1 MKRKI
6 LRAIVLAMA
15 WCATVST
22 TAANYQINVP
32 ASPAIASE
40 CLWTYG
46 TTYPTKQIAV
56 SNGVV
61 YGILPAQDPGI
72 AYYNTTNGEFGTIN
86 TGTADNG
93 YPIATDDNKNIVIAI
108 NIPYNADEKKPIAT
122 LRVIKATTSF
132 GVVNNGAQYKDI
144 SISNV
149 LSGITTFTQFF
160 SASGNL
166 WDGVGYLYLTDGSNA
181 VRITIENGQATK
193 QHVVPL
199 TGVANATSPM
209 EDFIKIQPNG
219 KFLLNSRTSG
229 EASDPTLIIPDCTID
244 WENGTFSAGAT
255 TYNYMQAPAL
265 TVFKDHEI
273 FVHPSAT
280 RNTTTSHE
288 LFVNIDRSAQYTLD
302 SHPVNSSAS
311 KGNYGCFNAWAEFE
325 QVDDNTLGLYVFS
338 PYYTYT
344 ADTDYSCVS
353 RYNITATKI
362 SGEYI
367 VSSAPVWTKAA
378 TGATSSYPLRFQQP
392 ALSPSGLVYFAG
404 GNSTNAP
411 GSTTVRGAYVYGDA
425 LATTVSCGYATQGF
439 GAAFDDNN
447 HYIFHGGGTGQSYDA
462 APTAVVVRRPS
473 DDGTGSL
480 TKALEAGS
488 TYTASSQI
496 NLGSYAP
503 GIVAKFFDA
512 TGDMATTGHL
522 WWVGNETYTDQAYV
536 IRGVTINNFAATEK
550 IQVSVKAL
558 HGLNASST
566 GNNYIQFY
574 DTSDPTSY
582 CALLQLHGNGLYDV
596 VIDITQ
602 PDGYTDETVY
612 PGRQINA
619 VSCTK
624 IPDSSIA
631 NYSVTGAHIFMLND
645 HKFLTRAV
653 EMATD
658 ETTHPTKFEIV
669 DITDINN
676 PVIVATIQPTYGNN
690 VSGGPSH
697 IGTWVQTRKISDNV
711 VEIYAF
717 APTCGVEVYTFTANI
732 DNAATMSAINGTI
745 KVSELPESHN
755 RQDAVLTWTAPAG
768 YDIAEYQVYVKE
780 EYYTTA
786 WNYTVDETYLAG
798 TTTTNS
804 FTFEDM
810 HWIKGSS
817 DWYKQS
823 YTFYVTPILADD
835 AGMGPTKT
843 ITMTPDFLACP
854 PVWDHIKHYDGFQKV
869 QLYWTA
875 PTWGHAPNYYDVYRN
890 GIKIN
895 DAPIMNYNYLD
906 ASAPAG
912 EVTYYVKGYYLEDQS
927 EVVTSAVSNR
937 TPDKVVTVTRR
948 DPMKTTY
955 TIEEIY
961 NYRIGSGT
969 NEVKPTGVYSTLTNN
984 LRYKQ
989 GKYYKGYWYLMQQN
1003 NNTID
1008 YSRVMRFNADKE
1020 KILTETATAVITEDI
1035 TGTSTHYST
1044 AGWSVGLAM
1053 DDAGNIF
1060 TRRYGVNE
1068 AGTSYVTGS
1077 RLRYYFEL
1085 GAGAIYLR
1093 NADGS
1098 YQSTPIIVDLSQCQ
1112 LFDHATQW
1120 SKFEPINNIYYGR
1133 VEYFNMT
1140 GDLTPIGGVAYL
1152 WVSASSSKRS
1162 NKIKLT
1168 RTNASTITATLVE
1181 KVDITL
1187 TERVTGEDFAV
1198 GVENYVFPVKY
1209 LKNNNGVYTEEYR
1222 GDYIHNLR
1230 SRVYANIKPTDNPN
1244 DITDEQGT
1252 IYDTQSRVNQCG
1264 GTTIGWNNEIFM
1276 ITPQCP
1282 HSQNSGNF
1290 YVAMGDRAIF
1300 DAEGNPTYDAEGN
1313 LLMYG
1318 PENADLTMPIPVA
1331 QFTQDEITDG
1341 SFSNSNGNWIDAV
1354 LGKVENED
1362 ELGIDFTD
1370 PGEADCVYIYQY
1382 IPGVRFAK
1390 YRLVPN
1396 NYFPP
1401 TPVDLAI
1408 SSTYVQSENN
1418 PTNDLVSY
1426 DGVAQFGIAV
1436 DGGSTTQ
1443 GNVNFKIDYYT
1454 YTMQDEAGTD
1464 VWTYTVKPD
1473 GSYTYTR
1480 VKDGVT
1486 TTGSGNG
1493 AYTAETYTDID
1504 NVEHSGY
1511 FTFTHPDLV
1520 RGTVYKSTV
1529 EVNYVNTS
1537 DATDTHK
1544 SEVTIDYDTRDYTA
1558 YKPSGSVTVAQSDM
1572 TDHGEAI
1579 DVYRVEINV
1588 NPPATVEEPVS
1599 YYVITAT
1606 KPDGST
1612 VTIDNFDL
1620 MINGEPQPGGES
1632 DVVPGDYDFEA
1643 NEGAVISGES
1653 TQESTLVWYDVVP
1666 DGTYTNGTDDPST
1679 WKYTITA
1686 VYADEATTYSNLQD
1700 NAESDLIT
1708 ATSITTGIE
1717 DVAGGN
1723 SLRLYPVPVA
1733 DRLTIESP
1741 EALKLVEVYN
1751 NAGVVVIAIAC
1762 NGETTTTVDV
1772 ENLAPGYYFVKIN
1785 NQEPVKIVKL

>member
-22 TAANYQINVP
+22 TAATYQINVP
-32 ASPAIASE
+32 SSPASAYS
-40 CLWTYG
+40 CDWSG
-46 TTYPTKQIAV
+46 TEAIAV
-56 SNGVV
+56 SKGVV
-61 YGILPAQDPGI
+61 YAVTNYSSSSTSGIW
-72 AYYNTTNGEFGTIN
+72 YCNTS
-86 TGTADNG
+86 TGTGSVLTTGATNNGHCIDADDNG
-93 YPIATDDNKNIVIAI
+93 NIVI
-108 NIPYNADEKKPIAT
+108 PYGSDPNHNTQTQIVS
-122 LRVIKATTSF
+122 LRVYKSKSNFGEVINTSE
-132 GVVNNGAQYKDI
+132 YKDLDL
-144 SISNV
+144 SNFNA
-149 LSGITTFTQFF
+149 ITDYTYYF
-160 SASGNL
+160 SVSGNL
-166 WDGVGYLYLTDGSNA
+166 WDGTGYVYYTNGSKII
-181 VRITIENGQATK
+181 RITVDSTGKGIA
-193 QHVVPL
+193 QHSIDLPSSIASTTEPNRDL
-199 TGVANATSPM
+199 L
-209 EDFIKIQPNG
+209 KIQSDG
-219 KFLLNSRTSG
+219 KYLLQLRVNTST
-229 EASDPTLIIPDCTID
+229 AYPCSIIPDCEIN
-244 WENGTFSAGAT
+244 WENGTITLGAT
-255 TYNYMQAPAL
+255 YSYYMLASKGELQG
-265 TVFKDHEI
+265 TEI
-273 FVHPSAT
+273 FVHPNAT
-280 RNTTTSHE
+280 RNNSLATTDVKPLIVEVDGAS
-288 LFVNIDRSAQYTLD
+288 YTID
-302 SHPVNSSAS
+302 SHPDKTGA
-311 KGNYGCFNAWAEFE
+311 GYGCYATVNAWTEFE
-325 QVDDNTLGLYVFS
+325 KIDDNTLGLYILS
-338 PYYTYT
+338 PRNGGN
-344 ADTDYSCVS
+344 SCVS

-367 VSSAPVWTKAA
+367 VSSAPTWKQTV
-378 TGATSSYPLRFQQP
+378 TGSASTSASSFRQP
-392 ALSPSGLVYFAG
+392 ALSPSGFLYIPG
-404 GNSTNAP
+404 GNEVNYSGSYKGIYAYGQSANAFISS
-411 GSTTVRGAYVYGDA
+411 GGQSLGYG
-425 LATTVSCGYATQGF
+425 G
-439 GAAFDDNN
+439 AFDDNN
-447 HYIFHGGGTGQSYDA
+447 HYIIHGAYSAGAQSYDV
-462 APTAVVVRRPS
+462 APTEICIRRPC
-473 DDGTGSL
+473 DDNPGTGEYPYTL
-480 TKALEAGS
+480 MGALENGGAYKRINFAG
-488 TYTASSQI
+488 TYTNEFGNTVAF
-496 NLGSYAP
+496 P
-503 GIVAKFFDA
+503 GITAQFLEA
-512 TGDMATTGHL
+512 TGDMATTGHV
-522 WWVGNETYTDQAYV
+522 WWVPNEVYSDYDVYV
-536 IRGVTINNFAATEK
+536 RVLQIDNFAVAK
-550 IQVSVKAL
+550 RYHISIKGL
-558 HGLNASST
+558 HGLKTTSSE
-566 GNNYIQFY
+566 NNYIQFY
-574 DTSDPTSY
+574 DTSDPTCY
-582 CALLQLHGNGLYDV
+582 RALLQLHGNGLYDV
-596 VIDITQ
+596 VIDLEA
-602 PDGYTDETVY
+602 GVTVS
-612 PGRQINA
+612 A
-619 VSCTK
+619 TK
-624 IPDSSIA
+624 IPDSSQA
-631 NYSVTGAHIFMLND
+631 NYAVTGAHIFMLNN

-653 EMATD
+653 EMSSTVTA
-658 ETTHPTKFEIV
+658 HPTKFEIV

-690 VSGGPSH
+690 IVSGAPH
-697 IGTWVQTRKISDNV
+697 VGTWVQSRKVNDKT
-711 VEIYAF
+711 VELYAYG
-717 APTCGVEVYTFTANI
+717 AGCGVEVYTFTANV
-732 DNAATMSAINGTI
+732 DDAAAMTGLTGTI
-745 KVSELPESHN
+745 KVSELAESHN

-798 TTTTNS
+798 TAAGDADS

-810 HWIKGSS
+810 HWIKGGS
-817 DWYKQS
+817 DWYRQS

-835 AGMGPTKT
+835 AGMGPTQT
-843 ITMTPDFLACP
+843 ITMTPNFLACP
-854 PVWDHIKHYDGFQKV
+854 PVWDQVKHYDGFQKV

-875 PTWGHAPNYYDVYRN
+875 PTWGQAPNFYDVYRN

-937 TPDKVVTVTRR
+937 TPDKTVKVTRR

-1003 NNTID
+1003 NNVID
-1008 YSRVMRFNADKE
+1008 YSRIMRFNADKE
-1020 KILTETATAVITEDI
+1020 KILTETATAVISEDI

-1120 SKFEPINNIYYGR
+1120 NKFEPINNIYYGR

-1209 LKNNNGVYTEEYR
+1209 LKNDNGVYTEEYR

-1230 SRVYANIKPTDNPN
+1230 SRVYANIKPTDNPS
-1244 DITDEQGT
+1244 DIADVQGT

-1318 PENADLTMPIPVA
+1318 PEKADLTKPIPVA

-1341 SFSNSNGNWIDAV
+1341 TFSNSNGNWIDAV
-1354 LGKVENED
+1354 LGKVENEA

-1426 DGVAQFGIAV
+1426 DGVAKFGIAV

-1443 GNVNFKIDYYT
+1443 GNVNYKIDYYT
-1454 YTMQDEAGTD
+1454 YTMQDEAGAD

-1620 MINGEPQPGGES
+1620 MVNGEPQPGGES

-1653 TQESTLVWYDVVP
+1653 TQKSTLVWYDIVP

-1679 WKYTITA
+1679 WKYTISA
-1686 VYADEATTYSNLQD
+1686 VYADEATTFSNLQD
-1700 NAESDLIT
+1700 NAKSDLIT

-1751 NAGVVVIAIAC
+1751 NAGVVVVAIAC